1 MRRIVSVEDYFDAA
15 MELLVTAGPGSIKV
29 GSLCSMLGVTTG
41 SFYGYFRGLED
52 FVEALLAARLSTQ
65 NRRLAELT
73 ASRALP
79 AVRMAQ
85 LREVARD
92 VPHQAEAALRTW
104 AAGNGAVARLQQ
116 RLDRERVAILVEFL
130 RPIVVTPEAAARLG
144 DFGMVFLIGW
154 QHRYASACGPPFD
167 VMFDHF
173 EAVIRQSAWA
183 G

>member
-1 MRRIVSVEDYFDAA
+1 MRRIVSVDDYFDAA
-15 MELLVTAGPGSIKV
+15 IELLVTEGPGSIKV
-29 GSLCSMLGVTTG
+29 GSLCSSLGVTTG

-73 ASRALP
+73 ASRVSSAM
-79 AVRMAQ
+79 RMAH

-92 VPHQAEAALRTW
+92 VPHHAEAALRTW
-104 AAGNGAVARLQQ
+104 AAGNRAVARLQQ
-116 RLDRERVAILVEFL
+116 RLDEERVATLVEFL
-130 RPIVVTPEAAARLG
+130 RPIVVSPEVAARLG

-154 QHRYASACGPPFD
+154 QHRHAGACGPEFD

-173 EAVIRQSAWA
+173 EAVIRQYAWA